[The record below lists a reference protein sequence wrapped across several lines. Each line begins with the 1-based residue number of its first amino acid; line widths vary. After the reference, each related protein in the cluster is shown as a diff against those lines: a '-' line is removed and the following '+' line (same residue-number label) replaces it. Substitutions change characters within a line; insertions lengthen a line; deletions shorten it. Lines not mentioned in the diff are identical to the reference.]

1 MYPARAG
8 ISVPLNWVCSSERF
22 SFRADYWNRHLQILP
37 NRRLVAL
44 RALHVLSTSARA
56 EEHGLAL
63 VSCLLKR
70 ENLEKFS

>member
-1 MYPARAG
+1 MYPPQAS

-22 SFRADYWNRHLQILP
+22 SLRADYWNRHLQVLP

-44 RALHVLSTSARA
+44 RALHVFSASARA
-56 EEHGLAL
+56 EHGLAL